1 MRTHERGVGARTRG
15 GDAGRRVWNDEEY
28 RREVKF
34 VKKFKFLARL
44 CRYVVF
50 RESEHDAYE
59 ASVVDAAS

>member
-1 MRTHERGVGARTRG
+1 M
-15 GDAGRRVWNDEEY
+15 WNDEEY